1 MALVAAETS
10 EIIKKHQKSAKDT
23 GSVEVQVALLTTN
36 IKKLTEHFKI
46 HKKDVHSR
54 RGLLKMINK
63 RRKLLDYL
71 KRKDRNRY
79 LALIKEL
86 EIRR

>member
-1 MALVAAETS
+1 MALAAAEKAPLI
-10 EIIKKHQKSAKDT
+10 EKHQKAAKDT
-23 GSVEVQVALLTTN
+23 GSVEVQVAILTAN

-54 RGLLKMINK
+54 RGLLTMINK
-63 RRKLLDYL
+63 RRKLLDYI

-86 EIRR
+86 ELRR